1 MNELSSLI
9 KKYQTLKNI
18 KRNQLAK
25 SLGYINITK
34 ALRRLDAFI
43 DVPNI
48 KSDFANKLRST
59 LDIPLDEYES
69 SIKKVHLRAHIKAKE
84 RFKPSLEIILSGRPS
99 PVFAA
104 AFFICLELPQKLQSM
119 PYEEEISAIFNAYKE
134 DQINKFKNSSFYI
147 NANEDYSSF
156 VKNIE
161 KENLIKISM
170 GWALGDGFRYFRAF
184 NDTLYFDRLGQ
195 LIKRTQKTNHSS
207 VQLTVNGKDVL
218 PLLK

>member
-1 MNELSSLI
+1 
-9 KKYQTLKNI
+9 
-18 KRNQLAK
+18 
-25 SLGYINITK
+25 
-34 ALRRLDAFI
+34 
-43 DVPNI
+43 
-48 KSDFANKLRST
+48 
-59 LDIPLDEYES
+59 
-69 SIKKVHLRAHIKAKE
+69 
-84 RFKPSLEIILSGRPS
+84 
-99 PVFAA
+99 
-104 AFFICLELPQKLQSM
+104 M

-134 DQINKFKNSSFYI
+134 DQINKFKNYSFYI

>member
-1 MNELSSLI
+1 MNQLSSLI

-48 KSDFANKLRST
+48 ESDFANKLRAT
-59 LDIPLDEYES
+59 LNIPLDEYEF
-69 SIKKVHLRAHIKAKE
+69 SIKQVHLRAHREAKE
-84 RFKPSLEIILSGRPS
+84 RFKPSLEIILSGRPN

-119 PYEEEISAIFNAYKE
+119 SYEEEISVIFNAYKE

-161 KENLIKISM
+161 KENLMEIPM
-170 GWALGDGFRYFRAF
+170 GWALGNGFRYFRAF

-195 LIKRTQKTNHSS
+195 LIKRTQKTSHTS
-207 VQLTVNGKDVL
+207 VQLTVKGRNIL